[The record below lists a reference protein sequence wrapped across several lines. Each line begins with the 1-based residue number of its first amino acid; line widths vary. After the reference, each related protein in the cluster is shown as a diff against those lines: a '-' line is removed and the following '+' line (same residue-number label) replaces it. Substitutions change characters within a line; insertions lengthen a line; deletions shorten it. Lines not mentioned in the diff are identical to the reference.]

1 MVDVVVV
8 VELVAVVAVEVVVVA
23 LGKPLVTLLFSS
35 KELYLMRRVIKMHI
49 YSERLQKAVAVTAK
63 KRLITI
69 LIRVPD

>member
-1 MVDVVVV
+1 MVDVVV

-63 KRLITI
+63 K
-69 LIRVPD
+69 D